1 MKHLVGVLVDK
12 TTEPHRVVISH
23 GDGRFISP
31 KEPQEDIIAK
41 DINTLSTG
49 LVMAI
54 RQGGEKGYLNKYETL
69 ENVISYLKRS
79 LSVID
84 IATLSAEDM
93 KDISGGG
100 GLVRK

>member
-23 GDGRFISP
+23 GDGRFLSP
-31 KEPQEDIIAK
+31 NEPQEDIIAK